1 MIPLLPRRLSVA
13 GEALHPDT
21 SVSGGGPLSPKR
33 YDNSKAGKGKGKA
46 KETKGPS
53 RGKPFSPERLV
64 SKLDLALDFVTG

>member
-1 MIPLLPRRLSVA
+1 MIPLLARRPSIA
-13 GEALHPDT
+13 GETLHPDT
-21 SVSGGGPLSPKR
+21 SASGPLSPKR
-33 YDNSKAGKGKGKA
+33 SDHSKAGKGKGKA